1 MLGVASLDVLASGAS
16 AVGVGDTADGVH
28 DEGEEGEGRGEEGV
42 GVEKLDG
49 QVQAG
54 VSGKTLVKPLL
65 RF

>member
-1 MLGVASLDVLASGAS
+1 MGVASLDVLASGAS
-16 AVGVGDTADGVH
+16 AVGVGHTADGVH